1 MSKRFGRNQRKQ
13 MKDQIAKLESG
24 LSAAERIIK
33 RTEAFGR
40 RDRNIVEETA
50 QVLGRH
56 FITLSP
62 YQEEVRAL
70 DQLAAG
76 WRVAM
81 ASQIPTAYYSND
93 TSPSHQ
99 EVCEIV
105 LPILRG
111 SVEADK
117 LRQRVHIQ
125 FTYSGRNVGYGIDLE
140 SLALLPPRVRAERI
154 GREMALHLLKDLDGL

>member
-13 MKDQIAKLESG
+13 MKNQISKLESG
-24 LSAAERIIK
+24 LAAAERIIK

-62 YQEEVRAL
+62 HQQEVRAL
-70 DQLAAG
+70 DRLAVG
-76 WRVAM
+76 WRITT
-81 ASQIPTAYYSND
+81 ASQIPTGYYSND
-93 TSPSHQ
+93 TSPSNQ
-99 EVCEIV
+99 EICEIV
-105 LPILRG
+105 LPILHG
-111 SVEADK
+111 SVEADE

-154 GREMALHLLKDLDGL
+154 GQEMALYLLKDLGAL